1 MSRGFVGK
9 WLWWSMAG
17 CRGNKETIVAIQAQ
31 VHGPGSGGD
40 GKMWAESG
48 YIQKR
53 GRMEFGHRLAGASA
67 IMVWRRKSSY
77 LVGESGRLFME
88 GWCMPGGACRVEGTS
103 AEEAERV
110 AGRRCRDM
118 EPGSRESFRELINTK

>member
-1 MSRGFVGK
+1 MR
-9 WLWWSMAG
+9 LWWGMAG
-17 CRGNKETIVAIQAQ
+17 CRGKKETIVATQAQ
-31 VHGPGSGGD
+31 VHGPGSGRD

-53 GRMEFGHRLAGASA
+53 GRMELGHRLAGASA

-77 LVGESGRLFME
+77 LVRASGRLFMV
-88 GWCMPGGACRVEGTS
+88 GGTCWVVGYEGTS

-110 AGRRCRDM
+110 AGRRCRAM
-118 EPGSRESFRELINTK
+118 EPGSRESFREFINTK